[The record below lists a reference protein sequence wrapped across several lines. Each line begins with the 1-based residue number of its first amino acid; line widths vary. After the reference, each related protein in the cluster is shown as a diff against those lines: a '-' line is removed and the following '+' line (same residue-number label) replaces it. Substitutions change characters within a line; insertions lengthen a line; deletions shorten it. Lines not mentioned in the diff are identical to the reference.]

1 MERVFFFLTFIPPFV
16 NFSFCNSMAVTT
28 AFVNFSRTLGG
39 VFGLAIAG
47 TLFNN
52 QLKKGLSSLNLSPDV
67 LHQASSD
74 VKYVNSLTGTEH
86 DEILQQY
93 VNALHLCFL
102 IMIPFGGLAF
112 LCTLGIKHFPL
123 RKSLGDAKDDSNVD
137 AAPPATENKTSPDTQ
152 KTNTSTTDLEKC
164 EVDAAQVGSHRI

>member
-1 MERVFFFLTFIPPFV
+1 
-16 NFSFCNSMAVTT
+16 MAVTT

-52 QLKKGLSSLNLSPDV
+52 QLKNGLSSLNLSPDV
-67 LHQASSD
+67 VQQAAND
-74 VKYVNSLTGTEH
+74 VKYVNSLKGTEH
-86 DEILQQY
+86 DEIVQQY

-123 RKSLGDAKDDSNVD
+123 RKSLGDAKDDSRED
-137 AAPPATENKTSPDTQ
+137 TAPPATENETSPDTQ
-152 KTNTSTTDLEKC
+152 KANTSTTDLEKGQF
-164 EVDAAQVGSHRI
+164 ETAQVESPRI